1 MALFSRLITTSK
13 GQELISKLMT
23 GTDEIKFTKIA
34 SSSAGYDISELEA
47 LTELDDVQQESL
59 VSKVTRVDEKSIKAE
74 TSFTNEGVTAG
85 YYMKALGL
93 YADDPDVGE
102 ILYAVAI
109 ETTGNCYMPAEGGTT
124 VSGAYIQLVTTVGN
138 ADSVSLSVDSSA
150 VATIGDIED
159 LTKRVKELE
168 SETHQTKIPWGTCT
182 SGKKDTALTAAIS
195 NFELKAGAMVSIRFP
210 NGVPAGATLNINDTG
225 AKPVYYV
232 TKPIVEDVVSAGV
245 LATFL
250 YNGAQYDL
258 VTIDKMAKVVQE
270 VENSEESVPSSA
282 VVYKMQ
288 QAIDEEFARYVY
300 KFVDELPESG
310 VTGTIYLVP
319 HSHAESDSYDE
330 YIWLESK
337 SSYEKI
343 GSMDID
349 LSEYVKSSDL
359 VEITA
364 EELDTYWYN
373 S

>member
-1 MALFSRLITTSK
+1 
-13 GQELISKLMT
+13 
-23 GTDEIKFTKIA
+23 
-34 SSSAGYDISELEA
+34 
-47 LTELDDVQQESL
+47 
-59 VSKVTRVDEKSIKAE
+59 
-74 TSFTNEGVTAG
+74 
-85 YYMKALGL
+85 
-93 YADDPDVGE
+93 
-102 ILYAVAI
+102 
-109 ETTGNCYMPAEGGTT
+109 
-124 VSGAYIQLVTTVGN
+124 
-138 ADSVSLSVDSSA
+138 
-150 VATIGDIED
+150 
-159 LTKRVKELE
+159 
-168 SETHQTKIPWGTCT
+168 
-182 SGKKDTALTAAIS
+182 
-195 NFELKAGAMVSIRFP
+195 MVSVRFP

-300 KFVDELPESG
+300 KFVEELPESG

-337 SSYEKI
+337 GSYEKI